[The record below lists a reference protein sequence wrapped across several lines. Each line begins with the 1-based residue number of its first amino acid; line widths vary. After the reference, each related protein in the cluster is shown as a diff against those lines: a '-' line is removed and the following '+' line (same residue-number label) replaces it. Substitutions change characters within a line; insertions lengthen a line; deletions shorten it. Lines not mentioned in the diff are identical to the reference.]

1 MRKLKIYLTK
11 KECIE
16 PLLKYRQQLGN
27 SNQKSEFIHEK
38 ISPDGIYNFINSFYI
53 SEISD
58 EFKFVI
64 DDINLSFNA
73 EPDTI
78 FFRLGDSF
86 FEIDDLNAMMNLTD
100 GRTLEIDKLYEFDY
114 VLQFLLFREFER
126 LLTKQLRGELQY
138 GVG

>member
-1 MRKLKIYLTK
+1 MRKLKIDLTR

-27 SNQKSEFIHEK
+27 SNPKSEFIHK
-38 ISPDGIYNFINSFYI
+38 KVSPDGIYNFINSFYI

-58 EFKFVI
+58 KFEFALNNI
-64 DDINLSFNA
+64 DLSFNV

-78 FFRLGDSF
+78 YFRLGDSF
-86 FEIDDLNAMMNLTD
+86 IEIDDLNVMMNLTD
-100 GRTLEIDKLYEFDY
+100 GKTLEIDKLYEFDY
-114 VLQFLLFREFER
+114 VLQFLLFREFEK